1 MLGSQVAAE
10 SVLFGA
16 LRAYQETCW
25 INPSRVA
32 AAGALADVPLDAAAL
47 DTARARLARHS
58 ETLARLFGQE
68 EGGGVIESP
77 LVCLPRLQ
85 AAMGA
90 GQGSLWMKLDSHLPL
105 AGSVKAR
112 GGFYEVLAHAEAL
125 ALAHGLP
132 VDGALTLDAPE
143 CRALFARHKVAVG
156 STGNLGFAIGTL
168 AARLGFAATV
178 HMSADAR
185 EWKKARLRA
194 AGVNVVEH
202 AGDYGAAVAAGRAE
216 AAADIGCHFVD
227 DENSLALFTGYALA
241 GAEVARQLAQA
252 GEVITQARPLAVYL
266 PCGVGGAPGG
276 IAYGLKLAFG
286 DAVRCYFAEPT
297 HSPAMLFGLAS
308 GLFENASVYDLG
320 LDNATRADGLAV
332 ARPSALVSRALSR
345 LIDGCYTVDDGVL
358 YRLQAALA
366 ESENLRLE
374 PSALA
379 GVPGMLRVSDSLPA
393 DTLHL
398 AWATGGAQVP
408 EEVMAADLA
417 EGVRQL
423 SLGVPLWHA

>member
-10 SVLFGA
+10 SALFGA

-32 AAGALADVPLDAAAL
+32 AAEALPDVPLDAAAL
-47 DTARARLARHS
+47 EAARARLARHAPA
-58 ETLARLFGQE
+58 LARLFGQD
-68 EGGGVIESP
+68 EGDGVIESP
-77 LVCLPRLQ
+77 LVRLPRLQ

-90 GQGSLWMKLDSHLPL
+90 GQGALWMKLDSHLPL

-132 VDGALTLDAPE
+132 VGGALALDAPE

-194 AGVNVVEH
+194 SGVNVVEH
-202 AGDYGAAVAAGRAE
+202 AGDYGAAVAAGRAD

-241 GAEVARQLAQA
+241 GAEVARQLMQA
-252 GEVITQARPLAVYL
+252 GEAIGTDRPLVVYL

-332 ARPSALVSRALSR
+332 ARPSALVSRALAR
-345 LIDGCYTVDDGVL
+345 LVDGCYTVDDGVL

-366 ESENLRLE
+366 ESEGLRLE

-379 GVPGMLRVSDSLPA
+379 GVPGLLRVDDALPA

-423 SLGVPLWHA
+423 SLGAPLWHA